1 MNGII
6 KTIENINNILIE
18 NNANKGITKYIKKS
32 LVLQKKL
39 LDFKDNYIGYQR
51 LLYNW
56 YLSII
61 LLYIG
66 KTTINDITSNIDI
79 NNYFIKKV
87 NIAMDIIPK
96 ILFSV
101 NKYSNE
107 YIDKVIE
114 DNIDTNSN
122 EFKEFLIEYKKLKNK
137 KDLNIIEDAEFI
149 AVKKI
154 ANITNN
160 ILIKKGIEYDKE
172 IINLSIEQSLFDKFI
187 YDKEINN
194 LDNYK
199 DYNKIIIYTK
209 FNNNLNFN
217 KLNISETLSIDENIN
232 SSYNQLKY
240 KQGELVG
247 MAGFLFKER
256 EKIRLEIKNIEDNIK
271 KLKESKSKYIYSIIN
286 PIEIIKS
293 ENNKNKIEIN
303 NGKQSFI
310 IIICSNNKFY
320 EFDKKNNFND
330 LINSKHLFNLL
341 EIYCPD
347 KIKELKIIKP
357 NQIEL
362 PNKDFYLIKFI
373 NNYKKNKKNIIE
385 RGKNFKFNIPNVDYE
400 NNDDIFANYEKC
412 IVNVNSNKNIEKKY
426 LEIKKIIIDNVK
438 NEIVNQFIVD
448 LDKIFDKMKR
458 YICFSSIYNNINN
471 YPNNYQK
478 YINIAQQ
485 ECDLLFQS
493 INDYLIQYKS

>member
-6 KTIENINNILIE
+6 KTIENINDILIE
-18 NNANKGITKYIKKS
+18 NNANKGITNYIKKS

-66 KTTINDITSNIDI
+66 KTTIHNLTSNIDI
-79 NNYFIKKV
+79 NNYFIEKV
-87 NIAMDIIPK
+87 NIAIDIIPK
-96 ILFSV
+96 VLFSV
-101 NKYSNE
+101 NKYSNK

-114 DNIDTNSN
+114 ENIDTNSD
-122 EFKEFLIEYKKLKNK
+122 EFNEFLIEYKKLKTKNN
-137 KDLNIIEDAEFI
+137 LNIIEDAEFI
-149 AVKKI
+149 AVKKM

-160 ILIKKGIEYDKE
+160 ILIKKGLNYEEEK
-172 IINLSIEQSLFDKFI
+172 INLSIEQSLFDKFI

-199 DYNKIIIYTK
+199 DYNKIIIHTK

-232 SSYNQLKY
+232 SSYNQLKF
-240 KQGELVG
+240 KQSELVG

-256 EKIRLEIKNIEDNIK
+256 EKIILEIKNIEDNIK
-271 KLKESKSKYIYSIIN
+271 KLKERKSKYIYSIVN
-286 PIEIIKS
+286 PIEIVKS

-303 NGKQSFI
+303 NGKQSFV

-320 EFDKKNNFND
+320 EFDKKNNFDD
-330 LINSKHLFNLL
+330 LINSKQLFNLL

-347 KIKELKIIKP
+347 KIKEIKITKP

-385 RGKNFKFNIPNVDYE
+385 KGNNFNFNISKINYK
-400 NNDDIFANYEKC
+400 NNNDIFANYENC
-412 IVNVNSNKNIEKKY
+412 IVNVNKNKDIEKKY
-426 LEIKKIIIDNVK
+426 LEIKNKINENVK
-438 NEIVNQFIVD
+438 DEIVNQFIKD

-458 YICFSSIYNNINN
+458 YICFSSIYNSINDSSNN
-471 YPNNYQK
+471 YEK
-478 YINIAQQ
+478 YVNIAQQ